1 VKRIFVYC
9 GILAALVLLFGSCAT
24 GPYVQRDDKVLKLV
38 DLINR
43 GGVNEVQGL
52 SETPFL
58 FDGEV
63 LLLQKDVTAL
73 WTNLKAAGFTMRNSK
88 VAGKEHISDNSY
100 RAFGDSMEVRTFFK
114 RYLDKNSSLVKIG
127 SEGGSFYLL
136 LNREIDGY
144 PRIQGFKGPI
154 Q

>member
-1 VKRIFVYC
+1 VKRFFRYG
-9 GILAALVLLFGSCAT
+9 GIIAALVFLSASCAT
-24 GPYVQRDDKVLKLV
+24 GPYVQKDDKVLKLV

-43 GGVNEVQGL
+43 GGVGEVQGL

-73 WTNLKAAGFTMRNSK
+73 WTNLKTAGFTMRNGK
-88 VAGKEHISDNSY
+88 VLGKEHISDNSY

-114 RYLDKNSSLVKIG
+114 KYLDKNSSLVKIG
-127 SEGGSFYLL
+127 SEGGGFYLI
-136 LNREIDGY
+136 LNREVDGY
-144 PRIQGFKGPI
+144 PKIQGFKGPVK
-154 Q
+154 